1 MSNRERQDEP
11 PNLARMY
18 HRLDKLHKH
27 VVNEDDPSN
36 GLVARMDQAEDQIK
50 QNSKDIKAIQTIP
63 LRIAWV
69 AVAAIVGVAA
79 IGTATVVWNA
89 RPTAQTTRTPP

>member
-1 MSNRERQDEP
+1 MPTRERQEEAPD
-11 PNLARMY
+11 LTRIY
-18 HRLDKLHKH
+18 HRVEKLHKH
-27 VVNEDDPSN
+27 VVNEDDPSS
-36 GLVARMDQAEDQIK
+36 GMLARMDQAEDQIK
-50 QNSKDIKAIQTIP
+50 QNSRDIKAIQTIP

-89 RPTAQTTRTPP
+89 RPTAQTTRTSP